1 MAFILECCVPFTR
14 APLAPPPFPDYMEID
29 CLIVPHPS
37 SSSSSRSCRAC
48 VVFFCEGIFA
58 LYLAIIFCNNALPC
72 SPSYDF
78 LFFLFSFSSLLW
90 ECSYMRLSK
99 HEREKGCYIAVVL
112 FNRHIR
118 AAVAPSSSLCL
129 GTKKGGVMS
138 TVFDISFSSSFRPC
152 IHNIR
157 T

>member
-90 ECSYMRLSK
+90 ECNYMRLSK
-99 HEREKGCYIAVVL
+99 HERGEGLLHRRRPFQQTHSRC
-112 FNRHIR
+112 
-118 AAVAPSSSLCL
+118 SSTILIFVS
-129 GTKKGGVMS
+129 GYKKGRCNVNC
-138 TVFDISFSSSFRPC
+138 V
-152 IHNIR
+152 
-157 T
+157 